1 MQQITITTPDDWHL
15 HFRDGDMLGE
25 TVPATARCFARA
37 IVMPNLVPPV
47 VNAKLAMEYK
57 ARILKARPQGSNF
70 EPLLTLFLTN
80 HTTIQDIIDAKNLGV
95 IAVKLY
101 PVVATSNSS
110 QVVCGTESLYSVFDE
125 MQKHGLLL

>member
-47 VNAKLAMEYK
+47 VNAKLANEYK
-57 ARILKARPQGSNF
+57 ARILAARPQGSNF
-70 EPLLTLFLTN
+70 EPLMTLFLTN
-80 HTTIQDIIDAKNLGV
+80 QTTKQELTNAFSENQKEIIKASSL
-95 IAVKLY
+95 VKEQIVQL
-101 PVVATSNSS
+101 PNELSKRLEN
-110 QVVCGTESLYSVFDE
+110 
-125 MQKHGLLL
+125 QKTI